1 MIAIPP
7 NIESF
12 NVANKAP
19 FLHPAHRTAAQPASP
34 PQLISVLWLQSFC
47 CGHLLK
53 LIPVFCNHQ
62 PPLHWRQLPLWHL
75 PCPLHTLL
83 FSKWSALGTLW
94 HHHHQFP
101 PWVNWN
107 AISAIP
113 KQTLVCTVHYLTNP
127 HSICMELV
135 RTFSSVLMTNSFL
148 ILASWQAMQFAWRRV
163 AQHGGMDQMWN
174 ENGAGA
180 GAIPWHQ
187 KQMLIGLPNKGL
199 TRSGMMME
207 VDVVLLPHQC
217 SWMMTLVNQYSV
229 IMSYSISA
237 RHSSNGSQSRM
248 VIA

>member
-1 MIAIPP
+1 MAKQWSLFHPILNHSMLPT
-7 NIESF
+7 
-12 NVANKAP
+12 K
-19 FLHPAHRTAAQPASP
+19 LHSSTLHTGLQLNQHPL

-107 AISAIP
+107 TISAIP

-148 ILASWQAMQFAWRRV
+148 ILASWTRCEMKTEQEQEQYLGIRNKCWLASQTRVLREAVWWWRWMLFCCPTN
-163 AQHGGMDQMWN
+163 A
-174 ENGAGA
+174 AGWW
-180 GAIPWHQ
+180 PWWTSTVW
-187 KQMLIGLPNKGL
+187 LCPIL
-199 TRSGMMME
+199 
-207 VDVVLLPHQC
+207 
-217 SWMMTLVNQYSV
+217 
-229 IMSYSISA
+229 
-237 RHSSNGSQSRM
+237 
-248 VIA
+248 